1 MKTVDFFGLA
11 EATKNER
18 VVNRVSTLKNWVSKQ
33 LASFKKEEKEAM
45 QAPPPP
51 AANTYAPRHWRG
63 DYGTRPYMRYRMK
76 TCKGKVIQH
85 ENKLSLIIDVYNPT
99 LSVEQL
105 VRIATKNL
113 RNEFNN

>member
-1 MKTVDFFGLA
+1 
-11 EATKNER
+11 
-18 VVNRVSTLKNWVSKQ
+18 
-33 LASFKKEEKEAM
+33 
-45 QAPPPP
+45 
-51 AANTYAPRHWRG
+51 
-63 DYGTRPYMRYRMK
+63 MK